1 MYGGM
6 QQPMLQQPGVMQP
19 SVMQPSIVQHPSVMT
34 GMTGVTS
41 GPYKPEYAAAFPQ
54 LSAPNEQTVSLLQEM
69 YAESQVTNQGLKEQ
83 IRQQDLEIM
92 ELQQEFNRRQEYYNS
107 QVNMLNTKNANEITA
122 YRREIEARKQCCGCA
137 L

>member
-1 MYGGM
+1 
-6 QQPMLQQPGVMQP
+6 
-19 SVMQPSIVQHPSVMT
+19 
-34 GMTGVTS
+34 
-41 GPYKPEYAAAFPQ
+41 
-54 LSAPNEQTVSLLQEM
+54 VSLLQEM

>member
-1 MYGGM
+1 MAGSLRHNRPKKKPTRHFQPSQKRPLYGGM

-54 LSAPNEQTVSLLQEM
+54 LSAPNEQTVSE
-69 YAESQVTNQGLKEQ
+69 N
-83 IRQQDLEIM
+83 
-92 ELQQEFNRRQEYYNS
+92 
-107 QVNMLNTKNANEITA
+107 
-122 YRREIEARKQCCGCA
+122 
-137 L
+137 